1 MSDLMSE
8 RGDRWLPAEP
18 VRTLEAAAGYIEDVG
33 IALLFPAD
41 KPIAPSLWEAIAGPD
56 AEPFAEGMNEDE
68 TLAWEL
74 KDALPAAGL
83 AWSGKFLQGRNT
95 LLSPRLLAS
104 LYPGPGHPDDHQAL
118 HLSQEAHRIAE
129 ALLFGPQP
137 TSTLRE
143 LVGHKGPYDR
153 AIKQLHRSLMVTS
166 AGTAKQS
173 SGWPAVV
180 LDLTCRRFSVGGTL
194 NHRYATIHYLET
206 MIGVVPGELARAY
219 GWTTAAARAELDGLV
234 ADGLAVHT
242 DGSYRL
248 LNTA

>member
-1 MSDLMSE
+1 MSDLMSA

-18 VRTLEAAAGYIEDVG
+18 VRTLEAAAAFVEDVG
-33 IALLFPAD
+33 LALLFPAD

-56 AEPFAEGMNEDE
+56 AEPFAEGMNADE
-68 TLAWEL
+68 ELAWEF

-83 AWSGKFLQGRNT
+83 AWSGKFLHGRNAM
-95 LLSPRLLAS
+95 LAPQLLAS
-104 LYPGPGHPDDHQAL
+104 LYAGAGHPDDHQSL

-137 TSTLRE
+137 TSALRE

-153 AIKQLHRSLMVTS
+153 AVKELHRSLLVTS

-180 LDLTCRRFSVGGTL
+180 LDLTCRRFAVGGTL
-194 NHRYATIHYLET
+194 NHRYATVRYLET
-206 MIGVVPGELARAY
+206 MIGVVPGELARAF
-219 GWTTAAARAELDGLV
+219 GWTTAAARTQLDGLV

-248 LNTA
+248 TS

>member
-1 MSDLMSE
+1 VSDLMTE

-18 VRTLEAAAGYIEDVG
+18 VRTLEAAAAFVEDVG

-41 KPIAPSLWEAIAGPD
+41 KPIAPSLWEAIAGAD

-68 TLAWEL
+68 ELAWEF

-83 AWSGKFLQGRNT
+83 AWSGKFLQGRNA
-95 LLSPRLLAS
+95 LLAPTLLAS
-104 LYPGPGHPDDHQAL
+104 LYPGAGRPDDHQQL

-137 TSTLRE
+137 TSMLRE

-153 AIKQLHRSLMVTS
+153 AIKELHRFLLITS
-166 AGTAKQS
+166 AGTAKQN

-180 LDLTCRRFSVGGTL
+180 LDLTCRRFSVGGAL
-194 NHRYATIHYLET
+194 NHRYATIRYLET
-206 MIGVVPGELARAY
+206 MIGIVPGELARAY
-219 GWTTAAARAELDGLV
+219 GWTTAAARAQLDGLV

-248 LNTA
+248 S

>member
-1 MSDLMSE
+1 MDELMSE

-18 VRTLEAAAGYIEDVG
+18 VRTLPAAAAFVEDVG
-33 IALLFPAD
+33 LALLFPAD
-41 KPIAPSLWEAIAGPD
+41 RPIAPSLWEAIAGPD
-56 AEPFAEGMNEDE
+56 AEPFAEGMNENE
-68 TLAWEL
+68 SLAWDF

-83 AWSGKFLQGRNT
+83 AWSGKFLHGRNA

-104 LYPGPGHPDDHQAL
+104 LYSWSGHPDDHQAL

-137 TSTLRE
+137 TSALRE

-153 AIKQLHRSLMVTS
+153 AIKELHRSLLITS
-166 AGTAKQS
+166 AGTAKLG

-194 NHRYATIHYLET
+194 NHRYATIRYLET
-206 MIGVVPGELARAY
+206 MVGVVPGELARAY
-219 GWTTAAARAELDGLV
+219 GWTTAAAHAQLDGLV
-234 ADGLAVHT
+234 ADALAVHT
-242 DGSYRL
+242 DGRYRL
-248 LNTA
+248 VT